1 VQVYLA
7 RRFTIAVVLLWVVGS
22 VVFFSVYL
30 LPGDPA
36 HLILGGMEANPTPEQ
51 LRAVRQKLGLD
62 RPVLIRYLEWL
73 GSVSRGDFGRSLV
86 SDRPVAT
93 DLATRLMRT
102 LQLIVP
108 AILTATAVGTTAG
121 VFAARRRGTIL
132 DPLVSAMTLLG
143 FSVPVFVIGP
153 ILVYIFALWLRLL
166 PSGGYANLCEG
177 AGRFL
182 AHLVLPA
189 LTLAAAPMATTMRMT
204 RSSVLEQLPL
214 DYVRTAR
221 SKGVAESGV
230 IGRHVLRNAYLPV
243 LTVLGLQV
251 GAMFAGSVI
260 VEAIFNWPGMNT
272 YLLQAIG
279 LRDYPVIQAVVLVAS
294 TIFIAVNFLTDV
306 SYALLDPRIRYG

>member
-1 VQVYLA
+1 MQAYLA
-7 RRFTIAVVLLWVVGS
+7 RRFAIAVVLLWVVGS

-36 HLILGGMEANPTPEQ
+36 HLILGGIEANPTPEQ
-51 LRAVRQKLGLD
+51 LQAVRKKLGLD
-62 RPVLIRYLEWL
+62 RPVLVRYVEWL
-73 GSVSRGDFGRSLV
+73 SSVARGDFGNSLV
-86 SDRPVAT
+86 TDRPVAA
-93 DLATRLMRT
+93 DLVTRLFRT

-108 AILTATAVGTTAG
+108 AILTATAVGTAAG
-121 VFAARRRGTIL
+121 VFAARRRGTVL
-132 DPLVSAMTLLG
+132 DPVVSAVTLLG

-166 PSGGYANLCEG
+166 PSGGYANLYEG

-182 AHLVLPA
+182 AHLILPA
-189 LTLAAAPMATTMRMT
+189 LALASGTMATTMRMT

-221 SKGVAESGV
+221 SKGVEERAV
-230 IGRHVLRNAYLPV
+230 ISHHVLRNAYLPV
-243 LTVLGLQV
+243 LTILGLQV

-260 VEAIFNWPGMNT
+260 VEVIFNWPGMNT
-272 YLLQAIG
+272 YLLQGIG

-294 TIFIAVNFLTDV
+294 AIFIVVNFMTDV
-306 SYALLDPRIRYG
+306 SYAVLDPRIRYG